1 MDLSRPR
8 EPLGRRAISDAIG
21 LGVLAD
27 EDFARIGTEVVEPG
41 TALAAGLTGAAAADL
56 GLPPARRSPPG

>member
-1 MDLSRPR
+1 M
-8 EPLGRRAISDAIG
+8 SDAGTPSYFRAIG

-41 TALAAGLTGAAAADL
+41 TPL
-56 GLPPARRSPPG
+56 GRRPDRRRPRPSSASRRARRSPPA